1 MVAICGAAPLTAYT
15 VVKKMANITEQDVAR
30 TIHSMITAG
39 KKMPQSERLNSSAN
53 IQQEAQAILKDTV
66 ALWAGIFVP
75 RKIDIERWEK
85 ALSKALTLS
94 EVGTINTNLITPA
107 LMEAGLRAAEAEHM
121 QNMQMQTSQ
130 EKLEEVQGIKTDDYQ
145 TRALWRWT
153 IAKLAEGRPIMAYA
167 PIKGAGEEIALEVL
181 ILGKK
186 LQMTDEEVKQ
196 QNKVLEIYLNDK
208 NYCNASGK
216 RLAYEPYLRNDRKVG
231 FRKVAT

>member
-1 MVAICGAAPLTAYT
+1 
-15 VVKKMANITEQDVAR
+15 MANITEQDVAR
-30 TIHSMITAG
+30 AIHAMITAG

-75 RKIDIERWEK
+75 RKIGIERWEK

-130 EKLEEVQGIKTDDYQ
+130 EKLEEAQGIKTDDYQ
-145 TRALWRWT
+145 TRVLWRWT

-167 PIKGAGEEIALEVL
+167 PKKAEGVDIAPAVMEYGRNLGMSDDEIKS
-181 ILGKK
+181 
-186 LQMTDEEVKQ
+186 
-196 QNKVLEIYLNDK
+196 QNKLIEIYLNDC
-208 NYCNASGK
+208 NYCKAMGMAMK
-216 RLAYEPYLRNDRKVG
+216 IEIFLRADRKVG
-231 FRKVAT
+231 FRRVAA

>member
-1 MVAICGAAPLTAYT
+1 
-15 VVKKMANITEQDVAR
+15 MANITEQDVAR
-30 TIHSMITAG
+30 AIHAMITAG

-75 RKIDIERWEK
+75 RKIGIERWEK

-121 QNMQMQTSQ
+121 HNMQMQTSQ
-130 EKLEEVQGIKTDDYQ
+130 EKLEEAQGIKTDDYQ
-145 TRALWRWT
+145 TRVLWRWT

-167 PIKGAGEEIALEVL
+167 P
-181 ILGKK
+181 KK
-186 LQMTDEEVKQ
+186 LEGQDISQEVIEYGQKLGMSNDEIKS
-196 QNKVLEIYLNDK
+196 QNKLIEIFLNDC
-208 NYCNASGK
+208 NYCKAMGK
-216 RLAYEPYLRNDRKVG
+216 TMKVEIFLRSDRKVG
-231 FRKVAT
+231 FRRVAV